1 MSNNKTGLIIK
12 REYLTRVKKKSFIL
26 MTVFAPFLF
35 AGFFALIVFL
45 AMPKDEDYKVLVVDE
60 TTIMYE
66 GMELIQNKEK
76 AEKLKDNK
84 ALDDDEKIVEK
95 NKIEL
100 FEATGNYS
108 EAIKRFQKE
117 NSDFNFLVY
126 LPKNLVEQSDG
137 KANLI
142 YKTAP
147 NSTTETK
154 LNRLINGARE
164 ALLMEIEKV
173 DKEKF
178 DRIKTKVG
186 LTALASSNMD
196 ENGNPIEDKAGF
208 KIAAGVGFGFS
219 ILILM
224 FILTFGMQVMR
235 GVIEEKTSRIIE
247 VIISSVKP
255 FQIMMGKIVG
265 IGLVGLTQFIFWIIL
280 TGILITVGTM
290 IVGVNI
296 SPDAVSEMSSTDLS
310 AAAGSEANE
319 MISAIIN
326 LPWLALI
333 SSFLVYFLGGYFL
346 YSALYAAIG
355 AAVDSETDTQQ
366 FMVPVMLPLM
376 LGLYVTQLSV
386 FTNPEGSAM
395 FWLSMIPFTSPIAML
410 VRIAMGNAEI
420 WEVLLSIALLILTFI
435 GTTWL
440 GARIYKTGILMYG
453 KKVTYKELFKWVRY
467 KN

>member
-45 AMPKDEDYKVLVVDE
+45 AMPKEQDYKLLVVDE

-66 GMELIQNKEK
+66 GMELLQQQEK
-76 AEKLKDNK
+76 AQQTKDNK
-84 ALDDDEKIVEK
+84 ALDSGKEIKEK

-100 FEATGNYS
+100 FEATGTYS

-117 NSDFNFLVY
+117 NSDFDYLVY
-126 LPKNLVEQSDG
+126 LPKNLVDQSDG

-142 YKTAP
+142 YKSAP
-147 NSTTETK
+147 NSPTETK
-154 LNRLINGARE
+154 INRLINGARE

-173 DKEKF
+173 DKAKF

-186 LTALASSNMD
+186 LTSEASSNLD
-196 ENGNPIEDKAGF
+196 ENGAKIEEKADY
-208 KIAAGVGFGFS
+208 KIAAGFGFGFS

-265 IGLVGLTQFIFWIIL
+265 IGLVGLTQFIFWIVL
-280 TGILITVGTM
+280 TGILIIAGTVIFG
-290 IVGVNI
+290 INV
-296 SPDAVSEMSSTDLS
+296 SPDAVSEMSSTDL
-310 AAAGSEANE
+310 AAAA
-319 MISAIIN
+319 
-326 LPWLALI
+326 
-333 SSFLVYFLGGYFL
+333 
-346 YSALYAAIG
+346 
-355 AAVDSETDTQQ
+355 
-366 FMVPVMLPLM
+366 
-376 LGLYVTQLSV
+376 
-386 FTNPEGSAM
+386 
-395 FWLSMIPFTSPIAML
+395 
-410 VRIAMGNAEI
+410 
-420 WEVLLSIALLILTFI
+420 
-435 GTTWL
+435 
-440 GARIYKTGILMYG
+440 
-453 KKVTYKELFKWVRY
+453 
-467 KN
+467 